1 MTVSTSR
8 YRLRTGSP
16 EIRPF
21 SKDTST
27 TEILAG
33 NLVINSS
40 GKVTNMSTVT
50 DNGSFMGV
58 AMSDS
63 PSGTTTKVNVAIADG
78 KSEFDFPLDATT
90 DLTYG
95 LTMKWGASHTLSA
108 QANGTDVIAFCV
120 ETASAQTSARVKF
133 IFDTAMVNRG

>member
-1 MTVSTSR
+1 MGASTSR
-8 YRLRTGSP
+8 YRLYKGSP
-16 EIRPF
+16 PIRAF

-40 GKVTNMSTVT
+40 GKITNMSTTT

-63 PSGTTTKVNVAIADG
+63 PSGTTTKVNVALVDG
-78 KSEFDFPLDATT
+78 ISEFEYPLDATT
-90 DLTYG
+90 DVTYG
-95 LTMKWGASHTLSA
+95 LAMKWGASHTLSS

-120 ETASAQTSARVKF
+120 ETASAVTSARVKF
-133 IFDTAMVNRG
+133 IWDTTMVNRG